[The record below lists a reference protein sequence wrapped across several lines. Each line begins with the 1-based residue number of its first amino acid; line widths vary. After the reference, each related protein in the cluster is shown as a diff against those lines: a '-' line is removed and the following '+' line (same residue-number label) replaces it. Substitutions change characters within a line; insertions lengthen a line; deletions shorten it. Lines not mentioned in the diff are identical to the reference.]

1 METAVGAAGAEGEP
15 GDDGLRTRCLQVAY
29 GRRLVIDGVSLSVP
43 SGRLTAL
50 IGPNGSGKSTLLGA
64 MARLLA
70 PRAGA
75 VLLDGRVLRRT
86 YSGEIVWLE
95 AETPAGPVQAELPAY
110 DPGAAL
116 RVGDAVR
123 LALRPE
129 DLRVFP
135 A

>member
-1 METAVGAAGAEGEP
+1 HHPHPVGAAEAF
-15 GDDGLRTRCLQVAY
+15 LRPHRVRVMPA
-29 GRRLVIDGVSLSVP
+29 
-43 SGRLTAL
+43 
-50 IGPNGSGKSTLLGA
+50 GPT
-64 MARLLA
+64 
-70 PRAGA
+70 PEGA
-75 VLLDGRVLRRT
+75 VLLEGHVLRRT